1 MQGQTEPTRSTYWD
15 TVKALLIFLVI
26 LGHVVQFFM
35 YESNNNSGFWSDPV
49 FKVIYMFHMPLF
61 MLVSGYFAA
70 KSIAKRGQQAVTR
83 YFQRLALPC
92 VGMGGIFLALILLK
106 GKSIWGVC
114 GGCIILWFLIVVF
127 ECVVF
132 YSIMQWKQ
140 AWWYKI
146 IMFILPIPLAILCG
160 RTPYISMLWPHTSQF
175 TYLWPVFVL
184 GAFMAHL
191 NFTPQHI
198 NWKWVLFLAL
208 YITSFYFFQPDWYV
222 YRKPLT
228 FDIDCLLIDIY
239 RTAAA
244 IVGCGTALW
253 ASKHIHAFI
262 GKYAIIQKVGQAT
275 LAIYVLQ
282 TLFFLKF
289 RLFAQYLP
297 QSLGYLE
304 AIFLSIVILV
314 ALYLIYLTTKRMSL
328 VALLM
333 YGEWNRKENKN

>member
-1 MQGQTEPTRSTYWD
+1 MQSQTKPTRSTYWD

-26 LGHVVQFFM
+26 LGHVVQYFM
-35 YESNNNSGFWSDPV
+35 YVSNSNEGFWSDPV
-49 FKVIYMFHMPLF
+49 FKGIYMFHMPLF

-70 KSIAKRGQQAVTR
+70 KSIAKHGQQAVTR
-83 YFQRLALPC
+83 YLKRLALPC
-92 VGMGGIFLALILLK
+92 VGMGGVLILLK
-106 GKSIWGVC
+106 GVLD
-114 GGCIILWFLIVVF
+114 GCATLWFLIVVF

-132 YSIMQWKQ
+132 YTIMQWKQ
-140 AWWYKI
+140 AWWHKS

-160 RTPYISMLWPHTSQF
+160 RTPYISMLWPHTYQF

-191 NFTPQHI
+191 KFTPQHI
-198 NWKWVLFLAL
+198 NWKWILFPAL
-208 YITSFYFFQPDWYV
+208 YIIAFYFFQPDWYV

-244 IVGCGTALW
+244 IVGCGTVLW
-253 ASKHIHAFI
+253 ASKHIHSFI
-262 GKYAIIQKVGQAT
+262 GKYAIVQKVGQTT

-282 TLFFLKF
+282 SLFFLYF
-289 RLFAQYLP
+289 QLFAQYLP
-297 QSLGYLE
+297 QSLGYPE
-304 AIFLSIVILV
+304 AILLSLVILG
-314 ALYLIYLTTKRMSL
+314 ALYLIYLTTKHIPL

-333 YGEWNRKENKN
+333 YGEWSRKENKN